1 MAPQFELVDPAG
13 QNYDLQSS
21 QDGYNNGFSQ
31 QVFDGNQPLWD
42 RGSRQPRYENEP
54 AYYQF
59 DGVSN
64 RDARFERVNDYRNP
78 RSFDNPYTHL
88 QSAHQTAS
96 ACGAQAAMREYQSA
110 ISAADRIDQRQV
122 AHDMERNNRALDE
135 ANARMIQAERM
146 GASRQQMQAMRD
158 QRSEIEKEQ
167 QFLDSMRMA
176 PVYARANAAFCFIA
190 KGNDQTFR
198 MGERLLRQA
207 LDISPDIEWNYYFNQ
222 HRERAYLEHNRRLAD
237 DQGRRYPGNNS
248 QTQRPLEVNPYE
260 PQVPPLYEDP
270 NQGRPPEQ
278 RPPLQRP
285 PGGPQRPPAG
295 PQRPP
300 EHQNPPD
307 QQRPPDQQKPPEQQ
321 NPPEHQN
328 PPDQQRPPVIDPKP
342 ETQQPV
348 KPFDHTLLAPS
359 GNLYSPAGPPG
370 LGESAPG
377 ETFTSEKDGKGGWDI
392 DWRELTT
399 KKIDAQGNTI
409 YNYKGEID
417 DSNGWLLGLDGD
429 TNFTAEETWSAAGQM
444 LKRVLTYDGSLT
456 YQVKTDNGP
465 RELTDV
471 HKITTTYNE
480 ATKKFETEIE
490 CTTGAIYKAE
500 TDLTGKVTKFTEAQ
514 TKVNDEAV
522 GVKQANV
529 GNFANSGDTY
539 HVARPIGIGG
549 AIPGWAGGDNDV
561 LDFRTTQVTRASNGN
576 VTYKYN
582 GEIEDSSGWT
592 LGMNGDTNFEGQE
605 ILDSNNNLISSFI
618 KYGSSKDMKFI
629 GVGGQPFSIAD
640 VVQVRTSREAD
651 GNFTSTVTDK
661 KGTTWTI
668 KFKTD
673 GAVTEVK

>member
-1 MAPQFELVDPAG
+1 MAPQFELVDPRG
-13 QNYDLQSS
+13 QNYDLQSNTG
-21 QDGYNNGFSQ
+21 GYNNGFSQ
-31 QVFDGNQPLWD
+31 QLFDG
-42 RGSRQPRYENEP
+42 RQPIWERGGRQGGYENEP
-54 AYYQF
+54 SYLRF
-59 DGVSN
+59 DGFSN
-64 RDARFERVNDYRNP
+64 RDGRFERVNDYRNP
-78 RSFDNPYTHL
+78 GTFDNPYTHL
-88 QSAHQTAS
+88 QNAHQTAS
-96 ACGAQAAMREYQSA
+96 AHGAQAAMREYQSA

-122 AHDMERNNRALDE
+122 ARDMERNERTLQQAS
-135 ANARMIQAERM
+135 ARMIQAERM
-146 GASRQQMQAMRD
+146 GANRQQMQSMRD
-158 QRSEIEKEQ
+158 QKEAIERQ
-167 QFLDSMRMA
+167 QQYLDSMRMA

-198 MGERLLRQA
+198 MGEHLLRQA
-207 LDISPDIEWNYYFNQ
+207 LAMSPDIEWNHYFNE
-222 HRERAYLEHNRRLAD
+222 HRDRAYMEHSRRLAD
-237 DQGRRYPGNNS
+237 DQGRRYPGSNN
-248 QTQRPLEVNPYE
+248 QEQRPLAVNPYE
-260 PQVPPLYEDP
+260 PQVPPRYEDP
-270 NQGRPPEQ
+270 NASRTREQ
-278 RPPLQRP
+278 RPPLQWP
-285 PGGPQRPPAG
+285 PVG

-300 EHQNPPD
+300 ERENPPAP
-307 QQRPPDQQKPPEQQ
+307 QRPPERENPPASQRPPEQQ
-321 NPPEHQN
+321 I
-328 PPDQQRPPVIDPKP
+328 PPVIDPKP

-399 KKIDAQGNTI
+399 KKTDAQGNTI

-417 DSNGWLLGLDGD
+417 DSNGWILGLDGD

-444 LKRVLTYDGSLT
+444 LRRVLTYDGSLT
-456 YQVKTDNGP
+456 YKVKTDNGP

-500 TDLTGKVTKFTEAQ
+500 LDLTGKVTKFTEAQ

-522 GVKQANV
+522 GLPQANV
-529 GNFANSGDTY
+529 SNFANSGDTY

-549 AIPGWAGGDNDV
+549 ALPGWAGGDNDV
-561 LDFRTTQVTRASNGN
+561 LDFRTTQVARASNGN
-576 VTYKYN
+576 VTYKYT

-618 KYGSSKDMKFI
+618 KYASSKDMKFI
-629 GVGGQPFSIAD
+629 GVGGQPFAISD

-668 KFKTD
+668 KFKPD